1 MNNTLNALQ
10 NNNLGAKLDHAPQHV
25 INAISDASQ
34 ASGVDFSY
42 LVQQAAAESNFDADA
57 KAKTSSATGLYQF
70 IDSTW
75 LSMINRYGEDFG
87 IDTKGMSRAEILNLR
102 NDPKSASFMAA
113 AFASENEKTLE
124 AHWGGEIGSTE
135 LYFAH
140 FMGAGGASEF
150 LKALDEN
157 PIQNAADLFPREA
170 RANRNVFYDRQTGES
185 RTLEE
190 VYQFFDKKFQN
201 TFETPVQQKQTEPVE
216 AIAHNSLF
224 HPDMNHPI
232 MSRAQE
238 MRDTMTLL
246 ALNNSSMNN
255 LYANNRTE
263 GFQKQNSLF
272 TGLLASPLDLLLLTQ
287 DVTNQASLSKD
298 EA

>member
-1 MNNTLNALQ
+1 M
-10 NNNLGAKLDHAPQHV
+10 
-25 INAISDASQ
+25 
-34 ASGVDFSY
+34 
-42 LVQQAAAESNFDADA
+42 
-57 KAKTSSATGLYQF
+57 
-70 IDSTW
+70 
-75 LSMINRYGEDFG
+75 
-87 IDTKGMSRAEILNLR
+87 
-102 NDPKSASFMAA
+102 
-113 AFASENEKTLE
+113 
-124 AHWGGEIGSTE
+124 
-135 LYFAH
+135 
-140 FMGAGGASEF
+140 
-150 LKALDEN
+150 
-157 PIQNAADLFPREA
+157 
-170 RANRNVFYDRQTGES
+170 
-185 RTLEE
+185 
-190 VYQFFDKKFQN
+190 
-201 TFETPVQQKQTEPVE
+201 E